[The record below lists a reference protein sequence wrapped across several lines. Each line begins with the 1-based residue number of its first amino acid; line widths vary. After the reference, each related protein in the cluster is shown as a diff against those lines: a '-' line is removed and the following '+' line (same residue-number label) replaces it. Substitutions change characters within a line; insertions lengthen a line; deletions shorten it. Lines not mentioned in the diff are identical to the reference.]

1 MNRTLRA
8 GLVVGLALAVWTA
21 NSAEVAGLPATAT
34 TPPAVDTRTLVWVAD
49 GAGGYG
55 GCSQAL
61 SQASLECGTPI
72 EVCSFPWSHG
82 YRRVILDQM
91 DLGHAREQGRRLAG
105 TILQRKQCEPGRRMV
120 VVSHSAGAAVVLS
133 AGEALPP
140 GSIDRMILLAP
151 SVSRGYDVCPSLR
164 ASCEG
169 IDVFCSKKD
178 WLMLGVGARV
188 VGTTDRYLGRA
199 AGRHGF
205 RERLV
210 NRNCCNPCM
219 LRHHFW
225 TPEIAWTG
233 HTGGHFGVHSPAF
246 IQTYLFPL
254 ISPQV
259 R

>member
-1 MNRTLRA
+1 MIRILRA
-8 GLVVGLALAVWTA
+8 GLVVGLALAVCAA
-21 NSAEVAGLPATAT
+21 NSTEVAGLPT
-34 TPPAVDTRTLVWVAD
+34 TGIIPQPHDGRPVVWVAD
-49 GAGGYG
+49 GAGGFG

-61 SQASLECGTPI
+61 SQASLDCGNPI

-91 DLGHAREQGRRLAG
+91 DMGHAREQGRRLAG
-105 TILQRKQCEPGRRMV
+105 AIMQRRQCEPGRRMV
-120 VVSHSAGAAVVLS
+120 VVAHSAGAAVVLS
-133 AGEALPP
+133 AGEVLPP
-140 GSIDRMILLAP
+140 GSIDRIILLAP
-151 SVSRGYDVCPSLR
+151 SVSRSFDVCPSLS

-178 WLMLGVGARV
+178 WLALGIGARL

-205 RERLV
+205 RQRLI

-225 TPEIAWTG
+225 TPEVAWTG
-233 HTGGHFGVHSPAF
+233 HTGGHFGSHSPAF

-254 ISPQV
+254 INPQL